1 MQAMSTS
8 CKPSP
13 ACLLS
18 MYGAGEQQAPSAA
31 QEGTGNRK
39 ASCGDAQTHRQSH
52 GHPWGQ
58 QHSHLLG
65 WCPGRVQPGASK
77 AFALH
82 AAPTVQSGH
91 GVQGRERKLISAAAV
106 APVARLIS
114 R

>member
-13 ACLLS
+13 ARLPSTCR
-18 MYGAGEQQAPSAA
+18 AGEQQAPSAA
-31 QEGTGNRK
+31 QEGTGNSRG
-39 ASCGDAQTHRQSH
+39 SCGDAQTHGQSH

-65 WCPGRVQPGASK
+65 WCPGRAHPSASR
-77 AFALH
+77 ASALH

-91 GVQGRERKLISAAAV
+91 GVQCRELKLISAAAV